1 MKKSLI
7 ILASVLLLVG
17 AGCED
22 QLKDRFED
30 TTRSASETRDT
41 NDDSQRDEVSSDDVQ
56 KEDGDRVKGESD
68 DNKNE
73 IEDEDEDENESDDD
87 RPSTTTPTPAPT
99 PSNGTSGTVKA
110 YAMSEVAVHKDAS
123 SCWTVVNGSVYD
135 LTSWIGKHP
144 GGPVVITLLCG
155 RDGSS
160 EFSDQHGGQ
169 RRPEQELAGFKIGTL
184 KK

>member
-7 ILASVLLLVG
+7 ILASVLLLIG

-22 QLKDRFED
+22 QLKDV
-30 TTRSASETRDT
+30 TQSASETSEVG
-41 NDDSQRDEVSSDDVQ
+41 DDGQRDEVSSDDVQ
-56 KEDGDRVKGESD
+56 KEDEDKVKGESD
-68 DNKNE
+68 DKDE
-73 IEDEDEDENESDDD
+73 IGDEDEDEDENESDDD

-144 GGPVVITLLCG
+144 GGSVVITLLCG